1 MVSGKIKILN
11 MIRKKKKSKQD
22 LIMIVVDL
30 NFRSGVAGSLCSVV
44 GCTVRYFLGGR

>member
-30 NFRSGVAGSLCSVV
+30 NRSGVAGSLCSVV